1 MKQELSRKHVTLR
14 LVWTEYQEREPAG
27 YGYSQF
33 CELYRQW
40 KKRLDMPMRQDY
52 KAGEKVFVDYT
63 GGRLNI
69 TDPETG
75 EMRSVEVFEGVMG

>member
-1 MKQELSRKHVTLR
+1 
-14 LVWTEYQEREPAG
+14 
-27 YGYSQF
+27 
-33 CELYRQW
+33 
-40 KKRLDMPMRQDY
+40 MPMRQDY